1 MFFFGAAPGFFAV
14 KVTKE
19 SHIAEYFVV
28 EPETILKNY
37 EDARE
42 ASGGIVADFA
52 CDVQVVTTA
61 GAPGSLDRQDTC
73 SVIDFA
79 TERPAVW
86 SIPVPASSMDG
97 DVTGLTGCG
106 YKQCTFTVMPAETEA
121 PSATPAEMK
130 TPSAA
135 SAVSTLF
142 SMVIALGTLA
152 LELWNRLPM

>member
-1 MFFFGAAPGFFAV
+1 M
-14 KVTKE
+14 
-19 SHIAEYFVV
+19 I
-28 EPETILKNY
+28 EPETILTNY

-52 CDVQVVTTA
+52 CDVQVTTTA

-86 SIPVPASSMDG
+86 SIPVPASSVD
-97 DVTGLTGCG
+97 DNVTELTGCG
-106 YKQCTFTVMPAETEA
+106 YKQCTFTVTPAETEA
-121 PSATPAEMK
+121 PSAAPTEMK

-135 SAVSTLF
+135 PAMRTLL
-142 SMVIALGTLA
+142 SIVMALGALA
-152 LELWNRLPM
+152 LDLWNRLPM